1 MKPDPVKSDPELE
14 QMVARLVRE
23 FEPERIYL
31 FGSRARG
38 DAGPD
43 SDYDLIVLVEEASE
57 PGYRLAQRAHRCI
70 RDLGVAADVLVWSK
84 EAFDR
89 RSHLKASLPGTI
101 LREGVLLHAA

>member
-1 MKPDPVKSDPELE
+1 MKPDPVKSDPVLE

-23 FEPERIYL
+23 FAPDRIYL

-38 DAGPD
+38 DDGPD

-57 PGYRLAQRAHRCI
+57 PDYRLAQRAHRCI

-84 EAFDR
+84 DAFDR
-89 RSHLKASLPGTI
+89 SAHLKASLPGTV